1 MFYIWPV
8 QILIDLII
16 DYQFQLSVWALF
28 GLRARTDWFEPL
40 LVTGEGMPV
49 HTTTAKERG
58 IAEKERGIAEKERP
72 SCGKTLVST
81 KIFL

>member
-1 MFYIWPV
+1 
-8 QILIDLII
+8 
-16 DYQFQLSVWALF
+16 
-28 GLRARTDWFEPL
+28 
-40 LVTGEGMPV
+40 MPV